1 MLEKAFYVPG
11 QPWVIDFAVAR
22 QDGVFV
28 SELHGLTLDE
38 IKALNPNAI
47 ITDYELAEALIHGD
61 LSGQP
66 RQILEED
73 YLYVRSELPVIDQF
87 LGLNTESFKIDSDS
101 HGYTIYARLD
111 RQCFKFKSKIILSH
125 HDVMR
130 RIKMSIQAS
139 LMTH

>member
-11 QPWVIDFAVAR
+11 QPWVIDFAKVR

-38 IKALNPNAI
+38 IKAHNPNAI

-61 LSGQP
+61 VSGQP

-73 YLYVRSELPVIDQF
+73 YLYVRSELPVFDQF
-87 LGLNTESFKIDSDS
+87 LGLNTESFKIDSDGD
-101 HGYTIYARLD
+101 GYTIYARLEL
-111 RQCFKFKSKIILSH
+111 QCFKFKSMVDLSH
-125 HDVMR
+125 QEVMR
-130 RIKMSIQAS
+130 RIKISIQAS
-139 LMTH
+139 RMTH